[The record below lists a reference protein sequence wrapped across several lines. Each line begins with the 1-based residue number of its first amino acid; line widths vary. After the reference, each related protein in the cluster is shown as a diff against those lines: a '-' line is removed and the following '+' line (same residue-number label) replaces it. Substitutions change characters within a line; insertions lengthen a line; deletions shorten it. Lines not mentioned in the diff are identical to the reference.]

1 MNRQIASIALFT
13 LLPAWVSLAQ
23 TSSTGAITG
32 TVTDPAGSLVP
43 LAEIKVTNPASGE
56 SRTTTST
63 NNGTYLVGLLPP
75 AVYRVEVSKAG
86 FKLSSYPSVTV
97 NVTETETLNVRLD
110 VGAVSEQVTDFADA
124 EHLQI
129 ASSAL

>member
-1 MNRQIASIALFT
+1 MNRQIALIVLFT
-13 LLPAWVSLAQ
+13 LPLAPLLLAQ

-63 NNGTYLVGLLPP
+63 SNGTYLVGLLPP
-75 AVYRVEVSKAG
+75 AVYRVEVSKTDSS
-86 FKLSSYPSVTV
+86 LSAIQAFPLT
-97 NVTETETLNVRLD
+97 
-110 VGAVSEQVTDFADA
+110 
-124 EHLQI
+124 
-129 ASSAL
+129 